1 MKHTP
6 SKAFEIISEFEAAIG
21 EYTGAPSVVAVNSCT
36 MALRLCLDWRM
47 ELKAGRTDYDVPRNR
62 AATVI
67 IPKRTYLSVPMQIK
81 KAGFNVTFRD
91 EEWLGSYR
99 LEPFNIYDS
108 ARRFTSGCFGGP
120 IEAKPSESR
129 FVCVSFYSG
138 KPLSLKR
145 PIGAW
150 EGMRVTGPESWDIE
164 QGGAILHNAG
174 PEADHFFRAMRH
186 DGRIEGQLPSNES
199 VRLLGH
205 HCYMNPASARLGLK
219 LLRKLPKHNPPVPND
234 DFPDLSTFSI
244 FSREYQKLHRERRT
258 K

>member
-6 SKAFEIISEFEAAIG
+6 SKAFEIVSEFEAAIG

-36 MALRLCLDWRM
+36 MALRLCLDWQRY
-47 ELKAGRTDYDVPRNR
+47 KGADIDQVSVPR
-62 AATVI
+62 
-67 IPKRTYLSVPMQIK
+67 RTYLSVPMQIMR
-81 KAGFNVTFRD
+81 ANFDVVFRD
-91 EEWLGSYR
+91 EEWEGHYR
-99 LEPFNIYDS
+99 LGPLPIWDS
-108 ARRFTSGCFGGP
+108 ARRFTSGMFDSLATLHYHDK
-120 IEAKPSESR
+120 I

-145 PIGAW
+145 PSAFPADPWGRLPEGA
-150 EGMRVTGPESWDIE
+150 EWDIE

-205 HCYMNPASARLGLK
+205 HCYMNPASARLGLH
-219 LLRKLPKHNPPVPND
+219 LLRKLPKHNPPLPND
-234 DFPDLSTFSI
+234 PNWPDLSTFEV
-244 FSREYQKLHRERRT
+244 FK
-258 K
+258 

>member
-1 MKHTP
+1 VKHTSP
-6 SKAFEIISEFEAAIG
+6 KAFEIVGEFEAAIG

-36 MALRLCLDWRM
+36 MALRLCLDWHSFNGLGLTEYEEMYGQPAR
-47 ELKAGRTDYDVPRNR
+47 VS
-62 AATVI
+62 

-81 KAGFNVTFRD
+81 KAGFNVAFREAD
-91 EEWLGSYR
+91 WEGCYQLQ
-99 LEPFNIYDS
+99 PFTIWDS
-108 ARRFTSGCFGGP
+108 ARWFTSKMFDEFKYLETPG
-120 IEAKPSESR
+120 

-145 PIGAW
+145 FRSIDITWDENGVAKAGEPL
-150 EGMRVTGPESWDIE
+150 WDIE

-205 HCYMNPASARLGLK
+205 HCYMNPSSARLGLR
-219 LLRKLPKHNPPVPND
+219 LLAHLPKHNPPLPND
-234 DFPDLSTFSI
+234 DFPDLSTFEV
-244 FSREYQKLHRERRT
+244 FK
-258 K
+258 